1 VAEVIFGAAS
11 SGYYEY
17 QSHAAWG
24 TVALPDGT
32 YAHTEGAE

>member
-32 YAHTEGAE
+32 YAHTGGAE